1 MPRTDPRIDAYID
14 QAAPFAQPI
23 LNHIRQLV
31 HEACPEV
38 EETIK
43 WSFPHFDYK
52 DNVMCSMAAFK
63 AHCAFTFWK
72 AELIQSGKGVLQ
84 MAEKNAMGDLGKI
97 TSLKDLP
104 ADKVMIKMIKEA
116 SKLNEAGI
124 KTPRPKP
131 LPNDKKVLDMPE
143 DLIRALAKNAIA
155 KNTFNAA
162 SYSHQKEYVQWINEA
177 KTEATRLKRIITTVE
192 WNAEG
197 KGRNW
202 KYEKPK

>member
-1 MPRTDPRIDAYID
+1 MSQTDPRIDAYID
-14 QAAPFAQPI
+14 QAAPFAKPI

-31 HEACPEV
+31 HQACPEV

-52 DNVMCSMAAFK
+52 AGVMCSMAAFK

-72 AELIQSGKGVLQ
+72 AALLSSGKGVLKLE
-84 MAEKNAMGDLGKI
+84 EKNSMGDLGKI

-104 ADKVMIKMIKEA
+104 ADKVMIKMIREA

-124 KTPRPKP
+124 KIPRSRP
-131 LPNDKKVLDMPE
+131 LSTDKKQLQVPE
-143 DLIRALAKNAIA
+143 DLLQALAKNKIA
-155 KNTFNAA
+155 KTTFDAA